1 MYVLDASVVA
11 KWFVVEEGDD
21 IALSLRKQFEEKEI
35 DIVVPD
41 LLLYEIANALRYNPK
56 FDEKDVKD
64 SVDSIIDMGIRIL
77 IPFSDE
83 IKKAVDMAFSYDI
96 TIYDAHYLALADELG
111 IPFITADKKL
121 YDKISEHAL
130 AKYLLSL

>member
-41 LLLYEIANALRYNPK
+41 LLLYEIANAL
-56 FDEKDVKD
+56 
-64 SVDSIIDMGIRIL
+64 ST
-77 IPFSDE
+77 FS
-83 IKKAVDMAFSYDI
+83 K
-96 TIYDAHYLALADELG
+96 
-111 IPFITADKKL
+111 
-121 YDKISEHAL
+121 
-130 AKYLLSL
+130 